1 MDGML
6 SLYILI
12 IVADLIVLVIF
23 YRANCRLRN
32 AMEGRKKA
40 EIDLKENQDRLA
52 LALLSSGIGIWDLS
66 LADGKMIWDEGMYQ
80 IFGMQSGTFEG
91 TRESF
96 RGRIL
101 TEDLPVFESATLAAM
116 EGRAP
121 FEAEF
126 RIRRKDDRVLC
137 LRAKGQVYRDE
148 QNAPIRML
156 GVCEN
161 ITAKREAGEKIRQLS
176 QVVEQS
182 PTMVIITDLNGQ
194 IEYVNASFSEITGYS
209 RDEAIG
215 RNPRFLRGPEPSP
228 ALPSNLWAVIA
239 SGKTWKGEFCNR
251 RKNGEVFWVDS
262 AISPVL
268 DNHKKVTHFMAVQ
281 QDITSRKEMEK
292 ALKDAK
298 EAAEAATEA
307 KGQFLANMSHE
318 IRTPMNA
325 IVGLAYLCQQ
335 TDLTPRQSGYLKK
348 ITVAADNLLGIINEI
363 LDFSK
368 AEAGKI
374 SLETIE
380 FDLDDI
386 LDQLSDL
393 ITGKAQEK
401 GLEVVFL
408 TSPEVPTRLIG
419 DPLRLEQ
426 ILINLA
432 NNAVKYTPSGEIV
445 ISSEVA
451 RRENDFAWLR
461 FTISDTGI
469 GMTAEQQQKLFQPFT
484 QADSSITR
492 RFGGTGLGLAIC
504 KRLIDAMNGEIKIES
519 APNHGSIFR
528 FTVKLP
534 VAADRQPL
542 HPTSDLRGLNV
553 LVIDDSESALNAFRS
568 QLQSLSFVVST
579 ARSLE
584 EASERLSTRVAV
596 RQFDLILLDWK
607 FPGISGPE
615 AIRAIR
621 KSSMAGG
628 ESSRH
633 IPIISVVPFGQEIIA
648 EKTIGN
654 ELEALLIKPFTLS
667 TLLDTVLKVFH
678 KDVSIPRRSSR
689 ATLSQ
694 EALADLK
701 GLKILLVEDNEINQ
715 DFASELLTRAGISVE
730 IAGNGLLALQMLE
743 KHQFDCVLMDV
754 QMPEMD
760 GYAATRA
767 IRLQDKFRQLPII
780 AMTAGAMSGDREKAL
795 QTGMNDYVT
804 KPIDPQ
810 KLFRKLLQWA
820 HTDRDTMRA
829 EISRTVIPGIQEMP
843 KIPGMD
849 TEAGLERIGG
859 NIAMLVKVLK
869 KFCLNHADTTS
880 KIQKALETEQ
890 IDEARILAHNLA
902 GVAGNLGV
910 KVIEQLARAIEAS
923 IVEKQTGSARAMLL
937 QLETELRQFIAAAE
951 KQLNSEAQPDNSRHA
966 NLQQPQKGL

>member
-1 MDGML
+1 MEGIIKL
-6 SLYILI
+6 FFLIL
-12 IVADLIVLVIF
+12 VVDLIVLVIF
-23 YRANCRLRN
+23 YRANRRLHN
-32 AMEGRKKA
+32 AIEGRKKA
-40 EIDLKENQDRLA
+40 ELDLKENQDRLA

-66 LADGKMIWDEGMYQ
+66 LTDGKMIWDEGMYQ
-80 IFGMQSGTFEG
+80 IFGMQPGTFEG

-126 RIRRKDDRVLC
+126 RIRRKDDQVLY
-137 LRAKGQVYRDE
+137 LRAKGQVYRE
-148 QNAPIRML
+148 EHNAPFRML

-161 ITAKREAGEKIRQLS
+161 ITASREAREKIRQLS

-182 PTMVIITDLNGQ
+182 PIMVIITDLNGQ
-194 IEYVNASFSEITGYS
+194 IEYVNDSFSEITGYS
-209 RDEAIG
+209 REDALG
-215 RNPRFLRGPEPSP
+215 RNPRFLRGCEQSP
-228 ALPSNLWAVIA
+228 NLAGNLWSVVA

-251 RKNGEVFWVDS
+251 RKNGEIFWVDS
-262 AISPVL
+262 SISPVL
-268 DNHKKVTHFMAVQ
+268 NNQKKVTHFMAIQ
-281 QDITSRKEMEK
+281 QDITTRKEMEK
-292 ALKDAK
+292 ALQDAK
-298 EAAEAATEA
+298 NTAEAATEV

-335 TDLTPRQSGYLKK
+335 TELTPRQSGYLKK

-374 SLETIE
+374 TLENIE

-408 TSPEVPTRLIG
+408 TAPDVPARLIG

-445 ISSEVA
+445 ISSEVVK
-451 RRENDFAWLR
+451 REDNLAWLR
-461 FTISDTGI
+461 FTVRDTGI
-469 GMTAEQQQKLFQPFT
+469 GMTEEQQQKIFNPFT

-504 KRLIDAMNGEIKIES
+504 KRLIDAMNGEIKMES
-519 APNHGSIFR
+519 ALNHGSAFSI
-528 FTVKLP
+528 TVKLP

-542 HPTSDLRGLNV
+542 YPTSDLRGLNV

-568 QLQSLSFVVST
+568 QLQSLSFAVST

-584 EASERLSTRVAV
+584 EASERLLSRGAN
-596 RQFDLILLDWK
+596 RPFDLVFLDWK
-607 FPGISGPE
+607 FPGISGSE
-615 AIRAIR
+615 AIKAI
-621 KSSMAGG
+621 KKATLTGC
-628 ESSRH
+628 ESGRH
-633 IPIISVVPFGQEIIA
+633 VPIISVVPFGQEIIA
-648 EKTIGN
+648 EKSIGS
-654 ELEALLIKPFTLS
+654 ELEALLIMPFTMS
-667 TLLDTVLKVFH
+667 TLLDTILTVFH

-689 ATLSQ
+689 KILSQ
-694 EALADLK
+694 ETLAGLK
-701 GLKILLVEDNEINQ
+701 GLSVLLVEDNEINQ
-715 DFASELLTRAGISVE
+715 DFASELLVRAGIRVE
-730 IAGNGLLALQMLE
+730 IADNGMVALRMLE
-743 KHQFDCVLMDV
+743 KNQFDCVLMDV

-760 GYAATRA
+760 GYAAARA
-767 IRLQDKFRQLPII
+767 IRLQEKYRQLPIV

-795 QTGMNDYVT
+795 QAGMNDYIT

-810 KLFRKLLQWA
+810 MLFRKLLQWS
-820 HTDRDTMRA
+820 HRDRSVTSVG
-829 EISRTVIPGIQEMP
+829 EIAQAAVQELP

-849 TEAGLERIGG
+849 AEASCERIGG

-869 KFCLNHADTTS
+869 KFCLNHADTTE
-880 KIQKALETEQ
+880 KIQNALKMGQT
-890 IDEARILAHNLA
+890 DEARILAHNLA
-902 GVAGNLGV
+902 GVSGNLGV
-910 KVIEQLARAIEAS
+910 GAIEKLARSIEEAIVS
-923 IVEKQTGSARAMLL
+923 GQNDSAREILI
-937 QLETELRQFIAAAE
+937 QLEIELRQFIAAAE
-951 KQLNSEAQPDNSRHA
+951 KQFNSEPQSEAVQA
-966 NLQQPQKGL
+966 AKLQQPLL

>member
-1 MDGML
+1 M
-6 SLYILI
+6 
-12 IVADLIVLVIF
+12 A
-23 YRANCRLRN
+23 
-32 AMEGRKKA
+32 GRKKA
-40 EIDLKENQDRLA
+40 ETDLKENQDRLA
-52 LALLSSGIGIWDLS
+52 LALISSGIGIWDLS
-66 LADGKMIWDEGMYQ
+66 LADGKMIWDEGMYH
-80 IFGMQSGTFEG
+80 IFGMQPGTFEG

-101 TEDLPVFESATLAAM
+101 TEDLPAFESATLAAM

-126 RIRRKDDRVLC
+126 RIRRKDDRVMC
-137 LRAKGQVYRDE
+137 LRAKGQVYRGE
-148 QNAPIRML
+148 HNAPFRML

-161 ITAKREAGEKIRQLS
+161 ITAEREAGEKIRQLS

-209 RDEAIG
+209 GEEAIG
-215 RNPRFLRGPEPSP
+215 RNPRFLRGPEPAP
-228 ALPSNLWAVIA
+228 ALSNNLWAVVA
-239 SGKTWKGEFCNR
+239 SGRTWKGEFCNR

-268 DNHKKVTHFMAVQ
+268 NDQKKVTHFMAIQ
-281 QDITSRKEMEK
+281 QDITLRKEMEK

-408 TSPEVPTRLIG
+408 TSPEVPTKLIG

-451 RRENDFAWLR
+451 RRENDSVWLR
-461 FTISDTGI
+461 FTVSDTGI
-469 GMTAEQQQKLFQPFT
+469 GMTEEQQQKLFQPFT

-519 APNHGSIFR
+519 APNHGSMFR

-534 VAADRQPL
+534 VAAEREPL

-553 LVIDDSESALNAFRS
+553 LVIDDSESALSAFRS

-579 ARSLE
+579 ARTLE
-584 EASERLSTRVAV
+584 EASERLSSRVAV

-621 KSSMAGG
+621 KSSLAGDENG
-628 ESSRH
+628 RH

-648 EKTIGN
+648 EKTIGS

-667 TLLDTVLKVFH
+667 TLLDTILKVFH

-689 ATLSQ
+689 TTLSQ
-694 EALADLK
+694 EALADLR

-730 IAGNGLLALQMLE
+730 IAGNGMLALQVLE
-743 KHQFDCVLMDV
+743 NHQFDCVLMDV

-767 IRLQDKFRQLPII
+767 IRLQEKFRHLPII

-795 QTGMNDYVT
+795 QAGMNDYVT

-820 HTDRDTMRA
+820 HADTA
-829 EISRTVIPGIQEMP
+829 IATTGEEEAKISSQERKLP
-843 KIPGMD
+843 RIKGMD
-849 TEAGLERIGG
+849 VDAGLERIGG

-869 KFCLNHADTTS
+869 KFCLNHADTTD
-880 KIQKALETEQ
+880 KIQKALETGQ
-890 IDEARILAHNLA
+890 IDEARILAHGLA

-910 KVIEQLARAIEAS
+910 KTIENQARAIEAA
-923 IVEKQTGSARAMLL
+923 IVGNQIGSARELLL
-937 QLETELRQFIAAAE
+937 QLETELGQFIAAAE
-951 KQLNSEAQPDNSRHA
+951 KQLNSEPQPGTAMHA

>member
-1 MDGML
+1 MDGMM
-6 SLYILI
+6 SLYVLI

-80 IFGMQSGTFEG
+80 IFGMQPGTFEG

-116 EGRAP
+116 EGRAS

-251 RKNGEVFWVDS
+251 RKNGEIFWVDS

-268 DNHKKVTHFMAVQ
+268 DNQKKATHFMAVQ

-325 IVGLAYLCQQ
+325 IVGLSYLCQQ
-335 TDLTPRQSGYLKK
+335 TDLTPRQNGYLKK

-374 SLETIE
+374 NLETIE

-401 GLEVVFL
+401 GLEVVF
-408 TSPEVPTRLIG
+408 
-419 DPLRLEQ
+419 
-426 ILINLA
+426 
-432 NNAVKYTPSGEIV
+432 
-445 ISSEVA
+445 
-451 RRENDFAWLR
+451 
-461 FTISDTGI
+461 
-469 GMTAEQQQKLFQPFT
+469 
-484 QADSSITR
+484 
-492 RFGGTGLGLAIC
+492 
-504 KRLIDAMNGEIKIES
+504 
-519 APNHGSIFR
+519 
-528 FTVKLP
+528 
-534 VAADRQPL
+534 
-542 HPTSDLRGLNV
+542 
-553 LVIDDSESALNAFRS
+553 
-568 QLQSLSFVVST
+568 
-579 ARSLE
+579 
-584 EASERLSTRVAV
+584 
-596 RQFDLILLDWK
+596 
-607 FPGISGPE
+607 
-615 AIRAIR
+615 
-621 KSSMAGG
+621 
-628 ESSRH
+628 
-633 IPIISVVPFGQEIIA
+633 
-648 EKTIGN
+648 
-654 ELEALLIKPFTLS
+654 
-667 TLLDTVLKVFH
+667 
-678 KDVSIPRRSSR
+678 
-689 ATLSQ
+689 
-694 EALADLK
+694 
-701 GLKILLVEDNEINQ
+701 
-715 DFASELLTRAGISVE
+715 
-730 IAGNGLLALQMLE
+730 
-743 KHQFDCVLMDV
+743 
-754 QMPEMD
+754 
-760 GYAATRA
+760 
-767 IRLQDKFRQLPII
+767 
-780 AMTAGAMSGDREKAL
+780 
-795 QTGMNDYVT
+795 
-804 KPIDPQ
+804 
-810 KLFRKLLQWA
+810 
-820 HTDRDTMRA
+820 
-829 EISRTVIPGIQEMP
+829 
-843 KIPGMD
+843 
-849 TEAGLERIGG
+849 
-859 NIAMLVKVLK
+859 
-869 KFCLNHADTTS
+869 
-880 KIQKALETEQ
+880 
-890 IDEARILAHNLA
+890 
-902 GVAGNLGV
+902 
-910 KVIEQLARAIEAS
+910 
-923 IVEKQTGSARAMLL
+923 
-937 QLETELRQFIAAAE
+937 
-951 KQLNSEAQPDNSRHA
+951 
-966 NLQQPQKGL
+966 

>member
-1 MDGML
+1 M
-6 SLYILI
+6 
-12 IVADLIVLVIF
+12 
-23 YRANCRLRN
+23 
-32 AMEGRKKA
+32 
-40 EIDLKENQDRLA
+40 
-52 LALLSSGIGIWDLS
+52 
-66 LADGKMIWDEGMYQ
+66 
-80 IFGMQSGTFEG
+80 
-91 TRESF
+91 
-96 RGRIL
+96 
-101 TEDLPVFESATLAAM
+101 
-116 EGRAP
+116 
-121 FEAEF
+121 
-126 RIRRKDDRVLC
+126 
-137 LRAKGQVYRDE
+137 
-148 QNAPIRML
+148 
-156 GVCEN
+156 
-161 ITAKREAGEKIRQLS
+161 
-176 QVVEQS
+176 
-182 PTMVIITDLNGQ
+182 
-194 IEYVNASFSEITGYS
+194 
-209 RDEAIG
+209 AI
-215 RNPRFLRGPEPSP
+215 
-228 ALPSNLWAVIA
+228 
-239 SGKTWKGEFCNR
+239 
-251 RKNGEVFWVDS
+251 
-262 AISPVL
+262 
-268 DNHKKVTHFMAVQ
+268 Q

-335 TDLTPRQSGYLKK
+335 TDLTPRQSGYIKK

-461 FTISDTGI
+461 FTVSDTGI
-469 GMTAEQQQKLFQPFT
+469 GMTEEQQQKLFQPFT

-504 KRLIDAMNGEIKIES
+504 KRFIDAMNGEIKIES
-519 APNHGSIFR
+519 VPNHGSIFR
-528 FTVKLP
+528 FTVKLA
-534 VAADRQPL
+534 VAAERQPL

-553 LVIDDSESALNAFRS
+553 LVIDDSESSLNAFRS

-584 EASERLSTRVAV
+584 EASERLSSRVAV
-596 RQFDLILLDWK
+596 RRFDLILLDWK

-621 KSSMAGG
+621 KSSMTEG
-628 ESSRH
+628 EDGRK

-648 EKTIGN
+648 EKTIGS

-667 TLLDTVLKVFH
+667 TLLDTILRVFH

-689 ATLSQ
+689 ASLSP
-694 EALADLK
+694 EILADLK
-701 GLKILLVEDNEINQ
+701 GLRILLVEDNEINQ
-715 DFASELLTRAGISVE
+715 DFASELLNKTGIIVE
-730 IAGNGLLALQMLE
+730 IAGNGLIALQMLE

-760 GYAATRA
+760 GYAAARA
-767 IRLQDKFRQLPII
+767 IRLQEKFRQLPVI

-795 QTGMNDYVT
+795 QAGMNDYVT

-810 KLFRKLLQWA
+810 KLFRKLLQWT
-820 HTDRDTMRA
+820 HTDRSA
-829 EISRTVIPGIQEMP
+829 SSLSEASEKQSQAIQKLP
-843 KIPGMD
+843 QIPGMD
-849 TEAGLERIGG
+849 VEAGLERIGG
-859 NIAMLVKVLK
+859 NIAMLIKVMK
-869 KFCLNHADTTS
+869 KFCLNHADATD
-880 KIQKALETEQ
+880 KIKKALETGQ
-890 IDEARILAHNLA
+890 NDEARILVHNLA

-910 KVIEQLARAIEAS
+910 KAIENQARAIEAS
-923 IVEKQTGSARAMLL
+923 IVNGQIELAHEILR
-937 QLETELRQFIAAAE
+937 QLKTELNQFIAAAE
-951 KQLNSEAQPDNSRHA
+951 KQLNSETQPAAATNTTHTNR
-966 NLQQPQKGL
+966 QQPAKGL

>member
-1 MDGML
+1 M
-6 SLYILI
+6 
-12 IVADLIVLVIF
+12 
-23 YRANCRLRN
+23 
-32 AMEGRKKA
+32 
-40 EIDLKENQDRLA
+40 
-52 LALLSSGIGIWDLS
+52 
-66 LADGKMIWDEGMYQ
+66 
-80 IFGMQSGTFEG
+80 
-91 TRESF
+91 
-96 RGRIL
+96 
-101 TEDLPVFESATLAAM
+101 
-116 EGRAP
+116 
-121 FEAEF
+121 
-126 RIRRKDDRVLC
+126 
-137 LRAKGQVYRDE
+137 
-148 QNAPIRML
+148 
-156 GVCEN
+156 
-161 ITAKREAGEKIRQLS
+161 
-176 QVVEQS
+176 
-182 PTMVIITDLNGQ
+182 
-194 IEYVNASFSEITGYS
+194 
-209 RDEAIG
+209 
-215 RNPRFLRGPEPSP
+215 
-228 ALPSNLWAVIA
+228 
-239 SGKTWKGEFCNR
+239 
-251 RKNGEVFWVDS
+251 
-262 AISPVL
+262 
-268 DNHKKVTHFMAVQ
+268 
-281 QDITSRKEMEK
+281 
-292 ALKDAK
+292 
-298 EAAEAATEA
+298 
-307 KGQFLANMSHE
+307 
-318 IRTPMNA
+318 
-325 IVGLAYLCQQ
+325 
-335 TDLTPRQSGYLKK
+335 
-348 ITVAADNLLGIINEI
+348 
-363 LDFSK
+363 
-368 AEAGKI
+368 
-374 SLETIE
+374 
-380 FDLDDI
+380 
-386 LDQLSDL
+386 
-393 ITGKAQEK
+393 
-401 GLEVVFL
+401 
-408 TSPEVPTRLIG
+408 
-419 DPLRLEQ
+419 RLEQ

-461 FTISDTGI
+461 FTVSDTGI

-584 EASERLSTRVAV
+584 EASEKLSSRVAV

-621 KSSMAGG
+621 KSSLAGG

-648 EKTIGN
+648 EKTIGS

-689 ATLSQ
+689 TTLSQ

-701 GLKILLVEDNEINQ
+701 GLRILLVEDNEINQ

-730 IAGNGLLALQMLE
+730 IAGNGMLALQMLE
-743 KHQFDCVLMDV
+743 KYQFDCVLMDV

-767 IRLQDKFRQLPII
+767 IRLQEKFRHLPIV

-795 QTGMNDYVT
+795 QAGMNDYVT

-820 HTDRDTMRA
+820 HADSPPQTA
-829 EISRTVIPGIQEMP
+829 EVSRTISHGIQELP
-843 KIPGMD
+843 RIPGMD

-869 KFCLNHADTTS
+869 KFCLNHADTTD
-880 KIQKALETEQ
+880 KIQKALETGQ
-890 IDEARILAHNLA
+890 IDEARLLAHSLA

-910 KVIEQLARAIEAS
+910 KIIEKLARAIEAS
-923 IVEKQTGSARAMLL
+923 IVGGQVGSAHEMLF

-951 KQLNSEAQPDNSRHA
+951 KQLNSESQPGNSTHA

>member
-1 MDGML
+1 M
-6 SLYILI
+6 
-12 IVADLIVLVIF
+12 A
-23 YRANCRLRN
+23 
-32 AMEGRKKA
+32 GRKKA
-40 EIDLKENQDRLA
+40 ETDLKENQDRLA

-66 LADGKMIWDEGMYQ
+66 LADGKMIWDEGMYH
-80 IFGMQSGTFEG
+80 IFGMQPGTFEG

-101 TEDLPVFESATLAAM
+101 TEDLPAFESATLAAM

-126 RIRRKDDRVLC
+126 RIRRKDDRVMC

-148 QNAPIRML
+148 HNAPFRML

-161 ITAKREAGEKIRQLS
+161 ITAEREAGEKIRQLS

-209 RDEAIG
+209 GEEAIG
-215 RNPRFLRGPEPSP
+215 RNPRFLRGPEPAP
-228 ALPSNLWAVIA
+228 ALSNNLWAVVA
-239 SGKTWKGEFCNR
+239 SGRTWKGEFCNR
-251 RKNGEVFWVDS
+251 RKNGEVFWIDS

-268 DNHKKVTHFMAVQ
+268 NDQKKVTHFMAIQ
-281 QDITSRKEMEK
+281 QDITLRKEMEK

-408 TSPEVPTRLIG
+408 TSPEVPTKLIG

-451 RRENDFAWLR
+451 RRENDSVWLR
-461 FTISDTGI
+461 FTVSDTGI
-469 GMTAEQQQKLFQPFT
+469 GMTEEQQQKLFQPFT

-534 VAADRQPL
+534 VAAERQPL

-553 LVIDDSESALNAFRS
+553 LVIDDSESALMHSGRS
-568 QLQSLSFVVST
+568 CSHFHSSFQPPELRGGIRAAII
-579 ARSLE
+579 ARCRAPVRPYSPRLE
-584 EASERLSTRVAV
+584 
-596 RQFDLILLDWK
+596 I
-607 FPGISGPE
+607 PGISGPE

-621 KSSMAGG
+621 KSSLAGDENG
-628 ESSRH
+628 RH

-648 EKTIGN
+648 EKTIGS

-667 TLLDTVLKVFH
+667 TLLDTILKVFH

-689 ATLSQ
+689 TTISQ

-730 IAGNGLLALQMLE
+730 IAGNGMLALQALE
-743 KHQFDCVLMDV
+743 NHQFDCVLMDL

-767 IRLQDKFRQLPII
+767 IRLQEKFRHLPII

-795 QTGMNDYVT
+795 QES
-804 KPIDPQ
+804 Q
-810 KLFRKLLQWA
+810 
-820 HTDRDTMRA
+820 
-829 EISRTVIPGIQEMP
+829 
-843 KIPGMD
+843 
-849 TEAGLERIGG
+849 
-859 NIAMLVKVLK
+859 
-869 KFCLNHADTTS
+869 
-880 KIQKALETEQ
+880 
-890 IDEARILAHNLA
+890 
-902 GVAGNLGV
+902 
-910 KVIEQLARAIEAS
+910 AIW
-923 IVEKQTGSARAMLL
+923 G
-937 QLETELRQFIAAAE
+937 
-951 KQLNSEAQPDNSRHA
+951 
-966 NLQQPQKGL
+966 